1 MSYSVSISKCFL
13 KLSDVFALKLIS
25 QQNLENEVKIPSSL
39 WAFAFN
45 ASWKSFFLLLLCC
58 FVF

>member
-45 ASWKSFFLLLLCC
+45 AS
-58 FVF
+58 